1 MVPKAMY
8 DHTLQ
13 CTSCA
18 PRAARPPLPAQSQP
32 GPAQPS
38 PAQPA
43 HRAGGQAGGI
53 PREGL
58 AVWDS
63 AGRVLGKR

>member
-18 PRAARPPLPAQSQP
+18 PRAARR
-32 GPAQPS
+32 PS
-38 PAQPA
+38 PPSLSPARHSTAQPA